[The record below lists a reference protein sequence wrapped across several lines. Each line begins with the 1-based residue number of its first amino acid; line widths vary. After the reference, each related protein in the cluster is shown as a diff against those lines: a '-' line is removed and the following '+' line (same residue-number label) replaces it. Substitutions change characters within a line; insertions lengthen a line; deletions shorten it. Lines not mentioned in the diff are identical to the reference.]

1 MNFSLK
7 ALESLENIIINCC
20 VIAITFWLIIKFKF
34 IHFIKFG
41 EFETK
46 NLQYYL
52 PLLVYI
58 VLLSNSNNVF
68 EYDRKIFYT
77 MEMFLLF
84 LEKLTSAFLEEII
97 FRGLVLAFIINKYIE
112 RKNEL
117 LISVFLT
124 SLIFGTTHF
133 INIVTQA
140 ELLTVNGVI
149 KQVYIATCLGVM
161 FSSMFLKSRNIFI
174 LIFGHF
180 IFNMFSI
187 FDELKMNAASASIR
201 VVEDKTT
208 LEIIASLVLI
218 FIIFGIPV
226 LIGIAILRQVD
237 IKQLKS
243 ELKLG

>member
-1 MNFSLK
+1 
-7 ALESLENIIINCC
+7 
-20 VIAITFWLIIKFKF
+20 
-34 IHFIKFG
+34 
-41 EFETK
+41 
-46 NLQYYL
+46 
-52 PLLVYI
+52 
-58 VLLSNSNNVF
+58 
-68 EYDRKIFYT
+68 